1 MIRMDVSVL
10 VICLLRIRLR
20 RPILLRMLSRL
31 LLSWLLL
38 AAEFSEWVVLA
49 DQTRELRKRI
59 APLRGLH

>member
-1 MIRMDVSVL
+1 
-10 VICLLRIRLR
+10 
-20 RPILLRMLSRL
+20 MLSRL